1 MKLIAWELFY
11 SVRFAH
17 PMELAVAN
25 HPSSSPIPRS
35 RRPRAFIPAGCPPIR
50 TRGCAHARVYFLSSF
65 LSSPFLLPPLLPSS
79 ALSSLRDGSFS
90 ATITPEIFLRLMQEL
105 CFRRFARCFAPTF
118 RADKHVHTRE
128 SARERADG
136 GVHLQVRLAAWGGKE
151 KGREEEKSGLEIGR
165 VDSSPRAR
173 AR

>member
-1 MKLIAWELFY
+1 
-11 SVRFAH
+11 
-17 PMELAVAN
+17 MELAVAN
-25 HPSSSPIPRS
+25 HPSSFPIPRS
-35 RRPRAFIPAGCPPIR
+35 RRPRAVHPDGMPPDKN
-50 TRGCAHARVYFLSSF
+50 TRVRARARALSFFVSLF
-65 LSSPFLLPPLLPSS
+65 SLPPPPPLLPLS

-136 GVHLQVRLAAWGGKE
+136 GVHLQVRLAARGGGGGGKGWRE
-151 KGREEEKSGLEIGR
+151 KRVRNREGGQLST
-165 VDSSPRAR
+165 RAR
-173 AR
+173 